1 MIAAVKGRLV
11 GRQADS
17 LLLDIG
23 PLVLQVH
30 TSATTIADL
39 APDADAGGGSEIR
52 LHTYL
57 HVREDQLALYGFGT
71 PAELA
76 LFNVL
81 IGVMGIGPRVA
92 ANILGATRPEP
103 LLNAIAAE
111 DIAVLSRLPGI
122 GKKTA
127 ARIILDLRGKL
138 ANIGGVGAT
147 ALTGSIDGE
156 VVEALQALGYTAA
169 EANAAVTRLPRAG
182 NASVEE
188 RIVAA
193 LQSMSEG

>member
-1 MIAAVKGRLV
+1 MIAAIKGRLV
-11 GRQADS
+11 GRMGES
-17 LLLDIG
+17 LLIDIG

-30 TSATTIADL
+30 TSGTTIAD
-39 APDADAGGGSEIR
+39 AGEPGAEVR
-52 LHTYL
+52 LHTHL
-57 HVREDQLALYGFGT
+57 HVREDQIALYGFGT
-71 PAELA
+71 TEELA
-76 LFNVL
+76 LFNLLLNVT
-81 IGVMGIGPRVA
+81 GIGPRVA

-103 LLNAIAAE
+103 LLNAITAE
-111 DIAVLSRLPGI
+111 DVAFLGRLPGV

-138 ANIGGVGAT
+138 ASIGGTSAVAV
-147 ALTGSIDGE
+147 AGSVDNE

-169 EANAAVTRLPRAG
+169 EANLAVARLPRG
-182 NASVEE
+182 SSASAEE

>member
-1 MIAAVKGRLV
+1 MIAAIKGRLV
-11 GRQADS
+11 GRMGES
-17 LLLDIG
+17 LLIDIG

-30 TSATTIADL
+30 TSGTTIAD
-39 APDADAGGGSEIR
+39 AGEPGAEVR
-52 LHTYL
+52 LHTHL
-57 HVREDQLALYGFGT
+57 HVREDQIALYGFGT
-71 PAELA
+71 TEELA

-81 IGVMGIGPRVA
+81 LNVTGIGPRVA

-103 LLNAIAAE
+103 LLNAISAE
-111 DIAVLSRLPGI
+111 DVAFLSRLPGV

-138 ANIGGVGAT
+138 ASIGGVSAGAV
-147 ALTGSIDGE
+147 AGSVDSE

-169 EANAAVTRLPRAG
+169 EANQAVVRLPRDS

>member
-1 MIAAVKGRLV
+1 MIAAIKGRLV
-11 GRQADS
+11 GRMGES
-17 LLLDIG
+17 LLVDIG
-23 PLVLQVH
+23 PLVLQIH
-30 TSATTIADL
+30 TSGTTIAD
-39 APDADAGGGSEIR
+39 AGEPGAEVR
-52 LHTYL
+52 LHTHL
-57 HVREDQLALYGFGT
+57 HVREDQIALYGFGT
-71 PAELA
+71 TEELA

-81 IGVMGIGPRVA
+81 LNVTGIGPRVA

-103 LLNAIAAE
+103 LLNAISAE
-111 DIAVLSRLPGI
+111 DVAFLSRLPGV

-138 ANIGGVGAT
+138 ASIGGVSAGAV
-147 ALTGSIDGE
+147 AGSVDSE

-169 EANAAVTRLPRAG
+169 EANQAVVRLPRDS